1 MKRQYVGKSVVKALS
16 VFGAATALAQPFPP
30 NPPVTDG
37 TATSQENFNYGV
49 CTGTDPARYPNRGA
63 VRESPPRGLLY
74 TRTAG
79 PPPCGRGT
87 PPAPPRPPP
96 SAT

>member
-1 MKRQYVGKSVVKALS
+1 MKRQHVGKSVVKALS
-16 VFGAATALAQPFPP
+16 VFGAATAFAQPFPP

-49 CTGTDPARYPNRGA
+49 CTGTDPSCYHNWGV
-63 VRESPPRGLLY
+63 VRESPPRVMLF

-79 PPPCGRGT
+79 PRPGTRTVARRGHH
-87 PPAPPRPPP
+87 
-96 SAT
+96 